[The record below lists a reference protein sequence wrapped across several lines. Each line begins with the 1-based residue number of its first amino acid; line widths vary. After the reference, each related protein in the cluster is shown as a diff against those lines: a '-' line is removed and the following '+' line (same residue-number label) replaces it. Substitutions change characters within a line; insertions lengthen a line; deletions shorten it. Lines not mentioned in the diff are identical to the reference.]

1 MVPSAVPSITGSVSS
16 LSMSGTVSSELET
29 SDLKDITI
37 ELADIYGVDVS
48 DIETTVDY
56 IASGTLDVTIPDDLS
71 EDEAVEVLRES
82 ISNVL
87 GVHPK
92 DVVVTIDENGEVDYS
107 VSGANYDEVAS
118 VQMIADQN
126 DFATRITD
134 ELKEDGSLMSVE
146 SSTVNPDLEIMVST
160 TVDTTDAT
168 VKDDPAGSINEL
180 TEQYGFTD
188 STVQG
193 TTSI

>member
-56 IASGTLDVTIPDDLS
+56 IASGTLDVTIPDGLS

-92 DVVVTIDENGEVDYS
+92 DIVVTIDENGAVDYS

>member
-29 SDLKDITI
+29 SDLKDITV

-56 IASGTLDVTIPDDLS
+56 IASGTLDVTIPDGLS

-92 DVVVTIDENGEVDYS
+92 DVVVTIDENGAVDYS

>member
-1 MVPSAVPSITGSVSS
+1 M
-16 LSMSGTVSSELET
+16 SMSGTVSSELET

-56 IASGTLDVTIPDDLS
+56 IASGTLDVTIPDGLS

-92 DVVVTIDENGEVDYS
+92 DVVVTIDENGAVDYS

-126 DFATRITD
+126 DFARRITD
-134 ELKEDGSLMSVE
+134 ELKEDDSLMSVE

-168 VKDDPAGSINEL
+168 VKDDPADSINEL

>member
-56 IASGTLDVTIPDDLS
+56 IASGTLDVTIPDGLS

-92 DVVVTIDENGEVDYS
+92 DVVVTIDENGAVDYS

>member
-56 IASGTLDVTIPDDLS
+56 IASGTLDVTIPDGLS
-71 EDEAVEVLRES
+71 EDEAMEVLQES

-92 DVVVTIDENGEVDYS
+92 DVVVTIDENGAVDYS